1 MLKKVCKTKS
11 IRIKKNS
18 EKKTRRQMENLKR
31 VSNRKVSYPEVVGRS
46 EDKWEEECV
55 CERCGESG
63 GGTWLV
69 C

>member
-1 MLKKVCKTKS
+1 
-11 IRIKKNS
+11 
-18 EKKTRRQMENLKR
+18 MENLKR